1 MHLSSDNTKHYAGRV
16 DVYRRYRARYPQE
29 VFDFVREHCGLTAAS
44 VMADVGSGT
53 GMLAEV
59 FLENGNRVF
68 AIEPNAEMRDAC
80 KELEASYSGL
90 RCIDGTAEATTLP
103 EHSVDIV
110 MAGRA
115 FHWFNHE
122 QCRPEFVRIL
132 RSGGWVVLV
141 NLARSTGPEPLLRD
155 FQDLRIKYG
164 LDYAATH
171 AKFDMDAACRK
182 FLADGEIRSAEFP
195 VVQKLNYEELEGQNL
210 SFAVMPLPG
219 DAAYPA
225 MQRALRDYF
234 ARYQSGGTVLV
245 PMACTIYVGRLERST

>member
-1 MHLSSDNTKHYAGRV
+1 MHLSRDNTKRYAGRV
-16 DVYRRYRARYPQE
+16 DVYRRYRARYPRE

-68 AIEPNAEMRDAC
+68 AIEPNAEMRDVC
-80 KELEASYSGL
+80 KELEALYSGL
-90 RCIDGTAEATTLP
+90 RCIDGMAEATTLP

-115 FHWFNHE
+115 FHWFNQE
-122 QCRPEFVRIL
+122 QCRPEFLRIL
-132 RSGGWVVLV
+132 RPGGWVMLV

-155 FQDLRIKYG
+155 FQDLRMKYG
-164 LDYAATH
+164 LDYAETVAQ
-171 AKFDMDAACRK
+171 FDMDAACRK
-182 FLADGEIRSAEFP
+182 FLARAEIRSAEFP
-195 VVQKLNYEELEGQNL
+195 VIQKLSYEELEGQTA
-210 SFAVMPLPG
+210 SFSVMPQPA

-234 ARYQSGGTVLV
+234 TRYHSGGTVLV
-245 PMACTIYVGRLERST
+245 PMDCTIYVGQLETLD

>member
-1 MHLSSDNTKHYAGRV
+1 MTIRTVTRGALTFTAVTVLVTRG
-16 DVYRRYRARYPQE
+16 E
-29 VFDFVREHCGLTAAS
+29 VLAFVREHCGLTATS

-80 KELEASYSGL
+80 KELEASHSGL

-103 EHSVDIV
+103 KHSVDIV

-115 FHWFNHE
+115 FHWFNQE
-122 QCRPEFVRIL
+122 QCRPEFLRIL
-132 RSGGWVVLV
+132 RPGGWVMLT
-141 NLARSTGPEPLLRD
+141 NLARRTGAEPLLRD
-155 FQDLRIKYG
+155 FEDLRMKYG
-164 LDYAATH
+164 LDYATTL

-182 FLADGEIRSAEFP
+182 FFADGEIQSAELQ
-195 VVQKLNYEELEGQNL
+195 VVQKLNYEELEGQTR
-210 SFAVMPLPG
+210 SFSVMPQPG
-219 DAAYPA
+219 DAVYPA
-225 MQRALRDYF
+225 MQHALRDYF

-245 PMACTIYVGRLERST
+245 PMDCPIYVGQLER